1 MTSPNRFFR
10 MKSVEFGKIDDA
22 PVPAPPRQPE
32 PPMAEFDR
40 EPQLM
45 NSSLDF
51 SAVSASGKHLSCST
65 KTHQALRMMGYEND
79 KIRDT
84 LHAVDVL
91 KTLANRP
98 IETVVFSSIRERN
111 RLGLGA
117 MASIASICSINAADV
132 GITLR
137 SAARFY
143 ARHKKEVDVDELE
156 RFVKWLTAKGEKG
169 EVITGMPSEWEEY
182 SRRSG
187 RKAVKSGIPRFGS
200 APRQKGRRS
209 APRASRRK

>member
-10 MKSVEFGKIDDA
+10 MRSVEFAKVDEM

-32 PPMAEFDR
+32 PPRMEFSP
-40 EPQLM
+40 EPQLQDS
-45 NSSLDF
+45 NLDF
-51 SAVSASGKHLSCST
+51 SSVTSTGQHLSCSA
-65 KTHQALRMMGYEND
+65 KTHQALRMMGYENE

-98 IETVVFSSIRERN
+98 IDTIVFSSIRERN
-111 RLGLGA
+111 GLGLGA
-117 MASIASICSINAADV
+117 MASVASLCTLNAADV
-132 GITLR
+132 GVTLR

-156 RFVKWLTAKGEKG
+156 RFVKYLIAKGEKG
-169 EVITGMPSEWEEY
+169 EVVTGMPSEWEEY
-182 SRRSG
+182 SRISG
-187 RKAVKSGIPRFGS
+187 RKAVRSGIPKFKS
-200 APRQKGRRS
+200 APRVKGRRS
-209 APRASRRK
+209 APRASQKK

>member
-10 MKSVEFGKIDDA
+10 MKSVEFAKVDEGPI
-22 PVPAPPRQPE
+22 PAPPRQPE
-32 PPMAEFDR
+32 PPRMEFDR
-40 EPQLM
+40 EPQLQ
-45 NSSLDF
+45 NKDLDF
-51 SAVSASGKHLSCST
+51 SSVTSTGQHLSCSA
-65 KTHQALRMMGYEND
+65 KTHQALRMIGYDNN

-91 KTLANRP
+91 KKLANRP

-117 MASIASICSINAADV
+117 MASIASICNMNAADV
-132 GITLR
+132 GVTLR

-143 ARHKKEVDVDELE
+143 ARHKKEVDIDEME

-169 EVITGMPSEWEEY
+169 EVITGMPSEWEDY
-182 SRRSG
+182 SRMAG
-187 RKAVKSGIPRFGS
+187 RKVVRSNIPRFKS
-200 APRQKGRRS
+200 APRKKGMRS